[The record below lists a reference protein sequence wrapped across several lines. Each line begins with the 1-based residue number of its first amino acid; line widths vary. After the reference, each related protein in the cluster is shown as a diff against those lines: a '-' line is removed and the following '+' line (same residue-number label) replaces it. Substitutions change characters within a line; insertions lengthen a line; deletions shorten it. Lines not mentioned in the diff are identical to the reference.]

1 MTDGTPDR
9 HALNVAR
16 AVQKEVAPA
25 MVILFG
31 SRATGRH
38 REYSDIDLLVIAG
51 DSSKRRAEIG
61 ARNAAYAYMKSNP
74 PRLGLDVVGMTRKE
88 FDYRRRA
95 KQHIAGQAA
104 RYGVVMN
111 GETLGPPPH
120 YEDGYPAHWP
130 ETRQRIQNAE
140 EYHHHFNEMVD
151 ENHWNQKTLGFLG
164 QQAVENA
171 LKGWLSAYNDDRT
184 FGHELT
190 ALWRDAEGI
199 EDWSNPELGPLHE
212 SMTRLFDYIKYEDP
226 VQTGEQ
232 TDWLTKYG
240 VIYRYAGASYQMTQ
254 EERLQLRERINDAVN
269 SVIKRV
275 HAISGTAESDVYPE
289 GIKPWDA

>member
-38 REYSDIDLLVIAG
+38 REHSDIDLLVIAG
-51 DSSKRRAEIG
+51 DSSKQGAEIG

-74 PRLGLDVVGMTRKE
+74 PRLGLDVIGMTRKE

-95 KQHIAGQAA
+95 KQHVAGQAA
-104 RYGVVMN
+104 RYGVIMN
-111 GETLGPPPH
+111 GETLGPTPH

-151 ENHWNQKTLGFLG
+151 ENHWNQKTLGFLA

-199 EDWSNPELGPLHE
+199 EDWSNPELGPHHE

-226 VQTGEQ
+226 MQTGEQ

-269 SVIKRV
+269 SVVERV

-289 GIKPWDA
+289 GIKPWET

>member
-1 MTDGTPDR
+1 MAAGVPDQ

-38 REYSDIDLLVIAG
+38 REHSDVDILVITVGNNPLRTRLGAEYAA
-51 DSSKRRAEIG
+51 RRYLKE
-61 ARNAAYAYMKSNP
+61 NP
-74 PRLGLDVVGMTRKE
+74 PKLEVNVIGMTRKD
-88 FDYRRRA
+88 FDHCRRA

-104 RYGVVMN
+104 RYGVIMN
-111 GETLGPPPH
+111 GETLGPPPR

-130 ETRQRIQNAE
+130 ETRQRIQNTG
-140 EYHHHFNEMVD
+140 EYHHHFNEMID
-151 ENHWNQKTLGFLG
+151 ENHWDQKIMGFLG

-184 FGHELT
+184 FGHKLT
-190 ALWRDAEGI
+190 DLWRDAANI
-199 EDWSNPELGPLHE
+199 EDWSNPGLDRLHQ
-212 SMTRLFDYIKYEDP
+212 SMTRLFDYIEYEDP
-226 VQTGEQ
+226 DRPNEQ
-232 TDWLTKYG
+232 CDWLTDYG
-240 VIYRYAGASYQMTQ
+240 VIYRYAGTSYQMTQ
-254 EERLQLRERINDAVN
+254 DERLELRERINDVVN
-269 SVIKRV
+269 SVIERV
-275 HAISGTAESDVYPE
+275 HAISGTTESDVYPE

>member
-9 HALNVAR
+9 HALNVAL

-38 REYSDIDLLVIAG
+38 REHSDIDLLVIAG
-51 DSSKRRAEIG
+51 DSSKRGAEIG

-74 PRLGLDVVGMTRKE
+74 PRLGLDVIGMTRKE

-95 KQHIAGQAA
+95 KQHVAGQAA
-104 RYGVVMN
+104 RYGVIMN

-184 FGHELT
+184 FGHDLT
-190 ALWRDAEGI
+190 ALWGDAEGI
-199 EDWSNPELGPLHE
+199 EDWSNPALGPLHE

-226 VQTGEQ
+226 MQTGEQ

-240 VIYRYAGASYQMTQ
+240 VICRYAGASYQMTQ
-254 EERLQLRERINDAVN
+254 EERRQLRERINDAVN
-269 SVIKRV
+269 SVIERV